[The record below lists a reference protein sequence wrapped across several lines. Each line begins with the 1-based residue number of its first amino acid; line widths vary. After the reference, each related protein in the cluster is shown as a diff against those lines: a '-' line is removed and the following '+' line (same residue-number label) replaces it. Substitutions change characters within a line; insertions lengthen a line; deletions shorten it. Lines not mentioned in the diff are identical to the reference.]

1 MITKYNANARTV
13 LLNKSNGFL
22 QQFPKATELDD
33 DGTGAFCMFL
43 FQLDRLHTVFFLPIL
58 NKLQIVI
65 VIFYRQSQPGISCLL
80 AFISVSFWL
89 HIFFEITSLFFL
101 NKSLSV
107 SVSSFCFHLTNNL
120 SCKIIRFYLLCMLF
134 AEIV

>member
-43 FQLDRLHTVFFLPIL
+43 FQLDRLHTVFF
-58 NKLQIVI
+58 
-65 VIFYRQSQPGISCLL
+65 
-80 AFISVSFWL
+80 
-89 HIFFEITSLFFL
+89 FFANLKQTADSNRYFL
-101 NKSLSV
+101 
-107 SVSSFCFHLTNNL
+107 
-120 SCKIIRFYLLCMLF
+120 
-134 AEIV
+134 